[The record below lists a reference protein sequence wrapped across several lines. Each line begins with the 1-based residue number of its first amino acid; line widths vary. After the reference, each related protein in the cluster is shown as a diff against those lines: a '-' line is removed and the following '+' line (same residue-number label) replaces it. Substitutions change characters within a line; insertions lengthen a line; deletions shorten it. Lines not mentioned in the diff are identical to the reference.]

1 MDVTPALESDS
12 RRSSFRNY
20 SSIVEVPKQPRFD
33 ADGWE
38 LVSTDALEAV
48 LEQLARGPAEAAA
61 QTANLRIRSE
71 FSDNTLLHAAVH
83 LDNAIQVLTVLLDA
97 GLPISVTR
105 YGRRTPLLE
114 AMYGGRIDVCL
125 FLLERGATYDD
136 TDSEGITPMWIAVSK
151 SQPDMV
157 KWLLDEPRLWNG
169 AWDYPLFEELLANM
183 PELAP
188 ALLDRFARVVDSK
201 PISETRVDFTCL
213 RQIYGEPTIPMHLMP
228 LALIIQSP
236 SARTI
241 LRHPIVMYVLRL
253 KWKTFAS
260 TRFRREFVMF
270 LVLLLAF
277 YVPTV
282 AADYRPLN
290 VDSPIDI
297 LLVVARAVAVACAL
311 FLLLSVERAECAGA
325 TPRKYLAS
333 FWNWV
338 NLVSYVGVLASVA
351 FDTVDSLA
359 HVRDGVVAVLHV
371 SLWMNLLQFLQVSS
385 QSGLLVAMMTHMIK
399 DVYRFLLLYAVFL
412 LGYSGA
418 FYVLLRGR
426 PGYDSF
432 VNAFITVF
440 LMLFGA
446 LDYSVFS
453 ADSLRGWSWLVGNTL
468 LLSHLVTVVV
478 MLLNILIAMMTAT
491 FEDVWDA
498 AEAEALLIRAR
509 AIVRIE
515 KALSSRERL
524 THFLALIPPWERA
537 RYRGKLDERNG
548 SRRTAVVHPEDDDG
562 EDEKVPSKCTWFLQN
577 WLARWRMYTRIRLRA
592 LRRFECCSL
601 LLDRICYTSM
611 TLEKSRFRPVG
622 RVRGQVLAPLQDGV
636 RVELPIKRSKQTEE
650 DTKEREMQELREQM
664 ALLARSMATLQAKL
678 DRFSDGHLDNCRVLL
693 RHGADPAIGDDTDT
707 PLTAA
712 IKSTNQELVRWLLEQ
727 PGTWSRQWD
736 AELFDML
743 IEYTPRLVAVLLD
756 TFTKV
761 LTHPGESLVR
771 IRYTHL
777 RQLYGDP
784 AMPVAMTPLAKIVEC
799 PCARELL
806 SHRAIEYIIQ
816 VKWRAFARKS
826 FWWGITLNVIL
837 IGGHYVPIAFG
848 DLSWREC
855 NAIGYE
861 NWCHVMLG
869 LRGMSWAVSGYQL
882 GYTELMELF
891 RQGLFRYFR
900 SFWNWINLF
909 TYVAVLG
916 TISSEFNPS
925 QQFIRKSLLAL
936 ISVCAWVSL
945 LPFLQ
950 LSETCGLLI
959 ILMTKMVKDV
969 YRFLA
974 LYVIVLIGYCG
985 LFFVL
990 LHGHDG
996 YDTYG
1001 DAFMSVFFL
1010 MFVSF
1015 DYSVFSS
1022 LHGLQ
1027 WLLAHVLLVSHLV
1040 LVVVVLLN
1048 ILIAMMATT
1057 YADVWAAAEAEKRYT
1072 QAKTVVLIEMML
1084 KPSSRQKGR
1093 MFDDKQR
1100 DGHVEQL
1107 MPDLEDGAWETVPNP
1122 VFDEVDNH
1130 GWTPLLEAAQEGQ
1143 IEVCRVLLACGAI
1156 PNLGLGDITPL
1167 RAAAEV
1173 GNEEMTRWLLQ
1184 QPGTWSGHWDNS
1196 FFAFLLEHT
1205 PEAVITYLDRFAT
1218 ELSHSKKGL
1227 VGIKYSALK
1236 HIYGEPHVPVE
1247 DTALALI
1254 LDSPNARDI
1263 LSHRAIKYIMRAKW
1277 KAFFLLYVVFLI
1289 GYSGAFY
1296 ILVRG
1301 SSGYEN
1307 FVNSFISV
1315 FFMLFGAFDYSV
1327 FNDKSLTG
1335 WRWHMGNFLLISHLI
1350 AVVIVLLNILI
1361 AMMATTPRELLAIPG
1376 QVLIPTTLIENLIE
1390 APSVLEQTL
1399 FLKSA
1404 FDQDDIGP
1412 ENATPLAMLE
1422 DGIRYEVPLKK
1433 SQEKETAHSEKKL
1446 LNLKAE

>member
-1 MDVTPALESDS
+1 
-12 RRSSFRNY
+12 
-20 SSIVEVPKQPRFD
+20 
-33 ADGWE
+33 
-38 LVSTDALEAV
+38 
-48 LEQLARGPAEAAA
+48 
-61 QTANLRIRSE
+61 
-71 FSDNTLLHAAVH
+71 
-83 LDNAIQVLTVLLDA
+83 
-97 GLPISVTR
+97 
-105 YGRRTPLLE
+105 
-114 AMYGGRIDVCL
+114 
-125 FLLERGATYDD
+125 
-136 TDSEGITPMWIAVSK
+136 
-151 SQPDMV
+151 
-157 KWLLDEPRLWNG
+157 
-169 AWDYPLFEELLANM
+169 
-183 PELAP
+183 
-188 ALLDRFARVVDSK
+188 
-201 PISETRVDFTCL
+201 
-213 RQIYGEPTIPMHLMP
+213 
-228 LALIIQSP
+228 
-236 SARTI
+236 
-241 LRHPIVMYVLRL
+241 
-253 KWKTFAS
+253 
-260 TRFRREFVMF
+260 
-270 LVLLLAF
+270 
-277 YVPTV
+277 
-282 AADYRPLN
+282 
-290 VDSPIDI
+290 
-297 LLVVARAVAVACAL
+297 
-311 FLLLSVERAECAGA
+311 
-325 TPRKYLAS
+325 
-333 FWNWV
+333 
-338 NLVSYVGVLASVA
+338 
-351 FDTVDSLA
+351 
-359 HVRDGVVAVLHV
+359 
-371 SLWMNLLQFLQVSS
+371 
-385 QSGLLVAMMTHMIK
+385 
-399 DVYRFLLLYAVFL
+399 
-412 LGYSGA
+412 
-418 FYVLLRGR
+418 
-426 PGYDSF
+426 
-432 VNAFITVF
+432 
-440 LMLFGA
+440 
-446 LDYSVFS
+446 
-453 ADSLRGWSWLVGNTL
+453 
-468 LLSHLVTVVV
+468 
-478 MLLNILIAMMTAT
+478 
-491 FEDVWDA
+491 
-498 AEAEALLIRAR
+498 
-509 AIVRIE
+509 
-515 KALSSRERL
+515 
-524 THFLALIPPWERA
+524 
-537 RYRGKLDERNG
+537 
-548 SRRTAVVHPEDDDG
+548 
-562 EDEKVPSKCTWFLQN
+562 
-577 WLARWRMYTRIRLRA
+577 
-592 LRRFECCSL
+592 
-601 LLDRICYTSM
+601 
-611 TLEKSRFRPVG
+611 
-622 RVRGQVLAPLQDGV
+622 
-636 RVELPIKRSKQTEE
+636 
-650 DTKEREMQELREQM
+650 
-664 ALLARSMATLQAKL
+664 
-678 DRFSDGHLDNCRVLL
+678 
-693 RHGADPAIGDDTDT
+693 
-707 PLTAA
+707 
-712 IKSTNQELVRWLLEQ
+712 
-727 PGTWSRQWD
+727 
-736 AELFDML
+736 
-743 IEYTPRLVAVLLD
+743 
-756 TFTKV
+756 
-761 LTHPGESLVR
+761 
-771 IRYTHL
+771 
-777 RQLYGDP
+777 
-784 AMPVAMTPLAKIVEC
+784 MPVAMTPLAKIVEC

-837 IGGHYVPIAFG
+837 IGGYYVPIAFG

-855 NAIGYE
+855 NVIGYG

-891 RQGLFRYFR
+891 RQGFFRYFR

-909 TYVAVLG
+909 T
-916 TISSEFNPS
+916 
-925 QQFIRKSLLAL
+925 
-936 ISVCAWVSL
+936 L

-959 ILMTKMVKDV
+959 VLMTKMVKDV

-985 LFFVL
+985 SFFVL
-990 LHGHDG
+990 LRGHDG

-1100 DGHVEQL
+1100 DGHVEHL
-1107 MPDLEDGAWETVPNP
+1107 VPDLEDGAWETVPNP
-1122 VFDEVDNH
+1122 VFDEVV
-1130 GWTPLLEAAQEGQ
+1130 AR
-1143 IEVCRVLLACGAI
+1143 IIGAI

-1277 KAFFLLYVVFLI
+1277 KAFLLLYVVFLI

-1412 ENATPLAMLE
+1412 ENAMPLAMLE